1 MPFLYLKSGLVNV
14 FCNLLPRTY
23 YCLSLCLLDLDLDV
37 AALLVAASLAGGH
50 AVLLCWGSW
59 AAAMLVLQWQC
70 CCVLP
75 KLLGTLG
82 CCCVCVPVL
91 ACCRVNYVFVICY
104 CA

>member
-50 AVLLCWGSW
+50 AVLLG
-59 AAAMLVLQWQC
+59 Q
-70 CCVLP
+70 
-75 KLLGTLG
+75 LG
-82 CCCVCVPVL
+82 CCYAGAAVVVL
-91 ACCRVNYVFVICY
+91 LHA
-104 CA
+104 A

>member
-50 AVLLCWGSW
+50 AVLLLCWCCSGS
-59 AAAMLVLQWQC
+59 AAAC
-70 CCVLP
+70 CLNFWELWDVAVS
-75 KLLGTLG
+75 
-82 CCCVCVPVL
+82 VCLCWHVAV
-91 ACCRVNYVFVICY
+91 
-104 CA
+104 

>member
-50 AVLLCWGSW
+50 AVLLG
-59 AAAMLVLQWQC
+59 Q
-70 CCVLP
+70 
-75 KLLGTLG
+75 LG
-82 CCCVCVPVL
+82 CCYAGAAVVVL
-91 ACCRVNYVFVICY
+91 L
-104 CA
+104 CAA

>member
-50 AVLLCWGSW
+50 AVLLG
-59 AAAMLVLQWQC
+59 Q
-70 CCVLP
+70 
-75 KLLGTLG
+75 LG
-82 CCCVCVPVL
+82 CCYAGAAVAVL
-91 ACCRVNYVFVICY
+91 L
-104 CA
+104 CAA